1 MTQHLSNSNL
11 KSNSDTVRSKTK
23 PKTSIRFSDI
33 VYELPFGKDDEPI
46 DIDIELQV
54 ET

>member
-1 MTQHLSNSNL
+1 MSQHVSNSNL

-23 PKTSIRFSDI
+23 PKPSIRFSDI